1 MCDINLNFFNTTHQE
16 IIKNMLNIE
25 LDNSNITESFKWI
38 NSNSSHSHGAFI
50 QYSDDVY
57 KALIFPKI
65 VKLKFKKVDNIE
77 EMVNNN
83 NEDLNFKPHT

>member
-1 MCDINLNFFNTTHQE
+1 MCDINLNFFNTTHKK
-16 IIKNMLNIE
+16 IIKYMLNID
-25 LDNSNITESFKWI
+25 LKNPNITKHFKWI

-65 VKLKFKKVDNIE
+65 VKLKFK
-77 EMVNNN
+77 MV
-83 NEDLNFKPHT
+83 F